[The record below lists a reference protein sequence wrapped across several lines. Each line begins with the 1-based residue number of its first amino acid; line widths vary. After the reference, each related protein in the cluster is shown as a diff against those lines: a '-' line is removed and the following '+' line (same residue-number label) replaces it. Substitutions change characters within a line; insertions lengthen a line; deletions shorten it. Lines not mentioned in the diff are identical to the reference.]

1 MSEAVA
7 SPSHGHAGGAALR
20 LLGDDRLA
28 RRAASGDREA
38 FAVLYQRHHQ
48 ALYRYCR
55 AILGNGEDAADALQN
70 TMTAALRALS
80 GERRE
85 IRVKPWLYRI
95 AHNES
100 VSLLRRRAPLM
111 DLDAATHV
119 AAPAGS
125 DAETRERMRQ
135 LVADLRELPDRQR
148 AALVMRELS
157 GLGYDEIATTLESS
171 QAATKQLV
179 YEARAA
185 LHEMAEGR
193 DMSCDS
199 VRRSMSAEDRR
210 ILRGR
215 RLRAHLRECAGCRE
229 FKETMKVRRRDLT
242 AITPPLPA
250 LAAAS
255 LLQGLGGG
263 GSGGGALAG
272 LVSGTAGKAAAT
284 SAMVKGA
291 ATVAVVAT
299 VGAGAAGVTG
309 NLAVPLTHKEAAPE
323 APAAHGVPAP
333 MPGPG
338 RGSAP
343 RTERAGN
350 RAGGGAKRRAA
361 AKTRAKGPDR
371 ATRGAPRSRRPARQ
385 RAPGRTTGGDAAT
398 RALAPAG
405 APASGRATRCRA
417 RPRHDASRGPRDP
430 SARHGQTPGG
440 RGARHEPTARD
451 TLTRR
456 SAAEGALAPN
466 MLRACPSWRTTSR
479 GR

>member
-7 SPSHGHAGGAALR
+7 SPSHGHVAGAALR

-28 RRAASGDREA
+28 RRAANGDREA

-70 TMTAALRALS
+70 TMTAALRALP

-85 IRVKPWLYRI
+85 IRVRPWLYRI

-100 VSLLRRRAPLM
+100 VSLLRRRAPLV
-111 DLDAATHV
+111 DLDAAMHV

-135 LVADLRELPDRQR
+135 LVTDLRELPDRQR

-157 GLGYDEIATTLESS
+157 GFGYGEIATTLESS

-179 YEARAA
+179 YEARTA

-193 DMSCDS
+193 DMSCNS
-199 VRRSMSAEDRR
+199 VRRLMSAEDRR
-210 ILRGR
+210 MLRGR
-215 RLRAHLRECAGCRE
+215 KLRAHLRECAGCRE
-229 FKETMKVRRRDLT
+229 FKETIDVRRHDL
-242 AITPPLPA
+242 AAMTPPLPA

-263 GSGGGALAG
+263 GHGGGALAG
-272 LVSGTAGKAAAT
+272 LVGGGAGKVAAT
-284 SAMVKGA
+284 SAIVKGA

-309 NLAVPLTHKEAAPE
+309 NLPVPLTHKEAAPE
-323 APAAHGVPAP
+323 VPAARGVSAP
-333 MPGPG
+333 IPG
-338 RGSAP
+338 RGLAP
-343 RTERAGN
+343 RTKRAAD
-350 RAGGGAKRRAA
+350 RAAGAGKRRAA
-361 AKTRAKGPDR
+361 EKRRAMGPKR
-371 ATRGAPRSRRPARQ
+371 AAHVPRGAPRSRRPAR
-385 RAPGRTTGGDAAT
+385 P
-398 RALAPAG
+398 
-405 APASGRATRCRA
+405 A
-417 RPRHDASRGPRDP
+417 RPRSRPAVGRQRADARRP
-430 SARHGQTPGG
+430 ARPQPGG
-440 RGARHEPTARD
+440 RPDALPGRD
-451 TLTRR
+451 TTPPATRLPATPKTP
-456 SAAEGALAPN
+456 AAEAPD
-466 MLRACPSWRTTSR
+466 TS
-479 GR
+479 GQPATP